1 LKPCFMK
8 CILFLSLIPMLLLSS
23 CRSTRQIPNESIK
36 QNGSV
41 FILGSIHLSRTP
53 EGYSVKLTD
62 LKKVDGS
69 LKKDLKPKFWME
81 NDFYCLVFDRFRH
94 VTDSIRIAQP
104 LNPRF
109 EFPDENGAIGSKQV
123 ELQKTDVLIRF
134 PMREKLRS
142 LELGIVDQ
150 SKKFRVI
157 SSIDIPSKF

>member
-1 LKPCFMK
+1 MK
-8 CILFLSLIPMLLLSS
+8 YILFFTLIPIFLLSS
-23 CRSTRQIPNESIK
+23 CRSMRQSQSEDLK
-36 QNGSV
+36 QNGSA
-41 FILGSIHLSRTP
+41 FILGSIHLSKSP
-53 EGYSVKLTD
+53 EGYSVELTD

-69 LKKDLKPKFWME
+69 LKNSVEPKFWME
-81 NDFYCLVFDRFRH
+81 NDFYCLVVDQFKH

-150 SKKFRVI
+150 SKRFKLIR
-157 SSIDIPSKF
+157 SIDISSKF